1 MNVMKKGS
9 VFKANG
15 WVPGWYRI
23 KLANGGWGWVLA
35 RDVHETDE
43 PAHAA
48 AAPELH
54 VQRTPPI
61 IRMEPSPY
69 LSNTLRTV
77 VSGRVTDES
86 GVKYVY
92 IMVNNDKVYL
102 NTPEKA
108 GETREL
114 NFKAE
119 VPLEEGPNTVTIIA
133 RDTSDLVT
141 TRSFIT
147 SAKTAL
153 VKGVGEEYAPE
164 IR

>member
-1 MNVMKKGS
+1 MKKGN

-23 KLANGGWGWVLA
+23 KLSNDGWGWVLA

-43 PAHAA
+43 SAYGAVT
-48 AAPELH
+48 PELH

-61 IRMEPSPY
+61 IKMEHPPY

-77 VSGRVTDES
+77 VSGSVTDES

-108 GETREL
+108 GEIRKL

-119 VPLEEGPNTVTIIA
+119 IPLEEGPNTVTIIA
-133 RDTSDLVT
+133 RDASDLVT

-153 VKGVGEEYAPE
+153 VKGVGEDYAPE